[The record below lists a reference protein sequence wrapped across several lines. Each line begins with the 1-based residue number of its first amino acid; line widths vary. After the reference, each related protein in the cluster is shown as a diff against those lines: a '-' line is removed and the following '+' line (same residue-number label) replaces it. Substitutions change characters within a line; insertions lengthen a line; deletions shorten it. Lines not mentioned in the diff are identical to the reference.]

1 MDFAYGDAFGDATP
15 EAYERLILDAL
26 VGDSTL
32 YTRRDEIEASW
43 TFITRILQ
51 GWALDPDPLPQ
62 YRAGSS
68 GPEEAKALTASIDQK
83 WRKL

>member
-1 MDFAYGDAFGDATP
+1 
-15 EAYERLILDAL
+15 AL

-43 TFITRILQ
+43 AFITRILT
-51 GWALDPDPLPQ
+51 GWEEDPSPLPQ
-62 YRAGSS
+62 YIPGSS
-68 GPEEAKALTASIDQK
+68 GPEEAKKLLEPATR